1 MNEKIDKYI
10 KLRNEVKNDLKE
22 NFITEEEYWEY
33 SEEYSGNIS
42 KLKKEKEKLE
52 ERLEKISF
60 ESENNESWIEEIK
73 KLKEIKTLDRLLIDE
88 LIEDIEIDKERNV
101 KIIFKCNDK
110 YFEALDFIN
119 RNKCDIISPSENAEI
134 IEAN

>member
-134 IEAN
+134 IKAN

>member
-22 NFITEEEYWEY
+22 KFITEEEYWEY

-88 LIEDIEIDKERNV
+88 LIEDIEIDGERNV

-119 RNKCDIISPSENAEI
+119 RNKCDIISPSEDAEI
-134 IEAN
+134 IKAN